1 MKKSK
6 AFSVLLSLCVAFGLW
21 LYVITVDNPNFTDT
35 IYDIPVVFTGESV
48 MNEKGLIRAD
58 AQAVTVN
65 VTLGGNRTDVIK
77 CDRSNMTA
85 KVDLSKVYEAG
96 THHLEY
102 TISFPSGVAS
112 NSFSVEKDPG
122 TVTVTVGKWDRAEIP
137 VQVLFEGSVP
147 QGYFADTEGVVQDY
161 LSVTVSGP
169 AEIVEQIDRAVINV
183 DLSDQKESISQSYR
197 YTLVDMNG
205 NPVDAELIEVNVEEI
220 HLDVKILFTK
230 DINLVINLIDGGGA
244 TAGTT
249 LLQYEPKTIKVAGSE
264 QVLSELNE
272 IVLGTINLAD
282 YLEPTEIPFT
292 IPELEGVTNLSNITE
307 ITAKL
312 SFPTLLVKEFT
323 IDQFQ
328 IANVPE
334 GMKAELITAKLTV
347 KVRGPYSDVTRL
359 TAEDVTA
366 TVDFTGAQIGASS
379 FKVNLTFPEGYQQVG
394 AVGNPNVSAQVSE
407 G

>member
-96 THHLEY
+96 THNLEY
-102 TISFPSGVAS
+102 TLSFPSGVAS
-112 NSFSVEKDPG
+112 NAFSVEKNPG
-122 TVTVTVGKWDRAEIP
+122 TVSVTVGKWDRAEIP

-147 QGYFADTEGVVQDY
+147 SGYFADTEGVVKDY
-161 LSVTVSGP
+161 PSVKVSGP
-169 AEIVEQIDRAVINV
+169 AEIVEQIDRAVISV

-205 NPVDAELIEVNVEEI
+205 NPVDAELIEVDVEEV
-220 HLDVKILFTK
+220 HLDVKIFYTK
-230 DINLVINLIDGGGA
+230 DINLVINLVDGGGA
-244 TAGTT
+244 TSATAQ
-249 LLQYEPKTIKVAGSE
+249 LVYEPKTIKMAGSE

-323 IDQFQ
+323 LEEFQ
-328 IANVPE
+328 VANVPE
-334 GMKAELITAKLTV
+334 GMKAELITAKLAV
-347 KVRGPYSDVTRL
+347 KVRGPYSDVARL
-359 TAEDVTA
+359 TPEDITA

-379 FKVNLTFPEGYQQVG
+379 FKVNLTFPEGFEQVG
-394 AVGNPNVSAQVSE
+394 AVGNPSASAQVSE